1 MLPILLAM
9 SWKKTVWICLCI
21 VLVFKI
27 NFHIQN
33 ISVITKTNHL
43 LNISPHPEDARTL
56 PFAHLSPLA
65 HAPMA
70 SRSRSPRQQREASS
84 FIHHHSSSRT
94 IIITDH
100 SSSWTIIYHLSSWT
114 IIRHDFCH
122 HSSSFLSSSWSTVCS
137 LSLSMLL
144 CTFVSS
150 LIFLIHD
157 FLFVIII
164 CYWYYD
170 HCYSFYAFSFL
181 SVSW

>member
-1 MLPILLAM
+1 MY
-9 SWKKTVWICLCI
+9 CFF
-21 VLVFKI
+21 FKI

-43 LNISPHPEDARTL
+43 LNISPHPENARTL
-56 PFAHLSPLA
+56 PFAHLPIGPCAHGITITKPTSATRGVVVVHSPSFIILDHHLSLQTIIHHEPLFIFCHQSPLFV
-65 HAPMA
+65 MICVI
-70 SRSRSPRQQREASS
+70 
-84 FIHHHSSSRT
+84 IHHH
-94 IIITDH
+94 
-100 SSSWTIIYHLSSWT
+100 
-114 IIRHDFCH
+114 FC
-122 HSSSFLSSSWSTVCS
+122 SSSWSMVCS

-164 CYWYYD
+164 YYWYYD
-170 HCYSFYAFSFL
+170 YCYSFYAFSFL